1 MFNVKPFIPSRSYNV
16 GERLR
21 RVNMLTGKCSAIM
34 KFTVKDSDP
43 TTGLP
48 DSDDGY
54 EDDYVVSKQ
63 IISFNI

>member
-1 MFNVKPFIPSRSYNV
+1 
-16 GERLR
+16 
-21 RVNMLTGKCSAIM
+21 M